1 MTFQQSVT
9 LYPSP
14 GKEGDLASLNPTA
27 VALPPEGSYKAGANG
42 VYQARWVWVDGT
54 DPTLVNNTGT
64 GQPLGWVMNT
74 GKGVIPLGSTG
85 SMLVE
90 PGTDLDVFTVGDFW
104 VRTATAATVGQK
116 IFAVLA
122 DGTTKTGA
130 AGATISGAVE
140 TSYWVASAADAGSII
155 KMTKQGV
162 L

>member
-1 MTFQQSVT
+1 
-9 LYPSP
+9 
-14 GKEGDLASLNPTA
+14 
-27 VALPPEGSYKAGANG
+27 
-42 VYQARWVWVDGT
+42 
-54 DPTLVNNTGT
+54 
-64 GQPLGWVMNT
+64 
-74 GKGVIPLGSTG
+74 
-85 SMLVE
+85 MLVE
-90 PGTDLDVFTVGDFW
+90 PGTDLGVFTVGDFW